1 MLDYGLYRISCF
13 ANKEEYK
20 FHLNK
25 KNKIKPDQAKRST
38 HAALNGWQRL
48 IIPAQFPGQTIK

>member
-1 MLDYGLYRISCF
+1 MLDYGLYLISCF

-25 KNKIKPDQAKRST
+25 KNKIKPDQANRST
-38 HAALNGWQRL
+38 RAALTVWQCL